1 MSSYEN
7 YCIFVAQKIKRM
19 NRIIFLSAIIF
30 LAIVSTAQ
38 SQIQHPT
45 AWLRADS
52 ATLGAPSWKDVSGNG
67 LDATPSA
74 GSMPAAF
81 SRMNYNKCF
90 EVGGTE
96 TFTLPL
102 GINDSRQSDV
112 IVVYETYDTTYENA
126 LWQVQLDTAK
136 RIGQTTRRILNDN
149 GQITYDTTNRLNP
162 VINYLAQS
170 WRTPEVCAPSLT
182 LCAADSLPLYGR
194 IAEALYFDR
203 RIGDTAV
210 IQWISYLAVKYGV
223 TLSQTDYLDSR
234 RNVIWDYTNH
244 PDYSAS
250 IAGVGRDDSTGLCQ
264 KQTYFADN
272 RMIIGI
278 VGTQNIASLQTGNNE
293 DNPAYI
299 ADGDFIIFGMDGAL
313 PAVSEIYTQSG
324 ETYEVVGRSMAQV
337 TGNAHTYGTFIL
349 LDTAVVE
356 TCHGA
361 SLQEGPVLL
370 IDRSGTGDFPTGET
384 EQVQAS
390 GTDSLGHYI
399 YNGIHWDTD
408 RNGRDFFC
416 FAVTMPDTTDTPKA
430 LAVDGGNNGTTQDN
444 MANDGRR
451 DAKYC
456 ASADPDN
463 RTDNEKSP
471 FPITHYRLSPNP
483 NHGRFVVEVEYPEVQ
498 DVTVTVYDSDGRL
511 LLTMSGKG
519 QHAYRFENSVPTAGH
534 YLIDIT
540 SPSERKTLKMLVN

>member
-1 MSSYEN
+1 MSRKN
-7 YCIFVAQKIKRM
+7 YLIIGLFVMFAT
-19 NRIIFLSAIIF
+19 
-30 LAIVSTAQ
+30 TAQ

-74 GSMPAAF
+74 DSMPAAF
-81 SRMNYNKCF
+81 SRMNFNKCF

-149 GQITYDTTNRLNP
+149 GQITYDTANRLNP

-170 WRTPEVCAPSLT
+170 WRTPEVCAPTLT

-223 TLSQTDYLDSR
+223 TLAQTDYLDSR

-272 RMIIGI
+272 RMIIAM
-278 VGTQNIASLQTGNNE
+278 VEANNYSSLQTGNNE
-293 DNPAYI
+293 DNPASI
-299 ADGDFIIFGMDGAL
+299 ADGDFIIFGMDGVL
-313 PAVSEIYTQSG
+313 PAVSEIYTQDG
-324 ETYEVVGRSMAQV
+324 VTYEVVGRSMAQV

-349 LDTAVVE
+349 LDTTAVE
-356 TCHGA
+356 TQNFA
-361 SLQEGPVLL
+361 SQQTPPVLL

-390 GTDSLGHYI
+390 GMDSLGHYI
-399 YNGIHWDTD
+399 YNDIHWDTD

-430 LAVDGGNNGTTQDN
+430 QAVDGESNGKCGMENGKLERDGTLCQ
-444 MANDGRR
+444 ANGCNKESLSI
-451 DAKYC
+451 AHYKLQIE
-456 ASADPDN
+456 S
-463 RTDNEKSP
+463 SP
-471 FPITHYRLSPNP
+471 LQIAHYKLHPNP

-511 LLTMSGKG
+511 LLTMNGKG

-540 SPSERKTLKMLVN
+540 SPSEHKTLKMVVN

>member
-1 MSSYEN
+1 MSRKN
-7 YCIFVAQKIKRM
+7 YLIIGLFVMFAT
-19 NRIIFLSAIIF
+19 
-30 LAIVSTAQ
+30 TAQ

-74 GSMPAAF
+74 DSMPAAF
-81 SRMNYNKCF
+81 SRMNFNKCF

-149 GQITYDTTNRLNP
+149 GQITYDTANRLNP

-170 WRTPEVCAPSLT
+170 WRTPEVCAPTLT

-223 TLSQTDYLDSR
+223 TLAQTDYLDSR

-272 RMIIGI
+272 RMIIAM
-278 VGTQNIASLQTGNNE
+278 VKANNYSSLQTGNNE
-293 DNPAYI
+293 DNPASI
-299 ADGDFIIFGMDGAL
+299 ADGDFIIFGMDGVL
-313 PAVSEIYTQSG
+313 PAVSEIYTQDG
-324 ETYEVVGRSMAQV
+324 VTYEVVGRSMAQV

-349 LDTAVVE
+349 LDTTAVE
-356 TCHGA
+356 TQNFA
-361 SLQEGPVLL
+361 SQQTPPVLL

-390 GTDSLGHYI
+390 GMDSLGHYI
-399 YNGIHWDTD
+399 YNDIHWDTD

-430 LAVDGGNNGTTQDN
+430 LAVNTGGNNGIKQDI

-451 DAKYC
+451 DAKFC
-456 ASADPDN
+456 VSTDPGN
-463 RTDNEKSP
+463 ATTLKNVSP
-471 FPITHYRLSPNP
+471 ESPQYRLLPNP
-483 NHGRFVVEVEYPEVQ
+483 NHGNFTVEIAYPEAQ
-498 DVTVTVYDSDGRL
+498 DVVVTVYDSDGRL
-511 LLTMSGKG
+511 LLTMDGKG
-519 QHAYRFENSVPTAGH
+519 QSSYRFAGRVQTAGH
-534 YLIDIT
+534 YLIDIASGT
-540 SPSERKTLKMLVN
+540 GRKTLKMVVN